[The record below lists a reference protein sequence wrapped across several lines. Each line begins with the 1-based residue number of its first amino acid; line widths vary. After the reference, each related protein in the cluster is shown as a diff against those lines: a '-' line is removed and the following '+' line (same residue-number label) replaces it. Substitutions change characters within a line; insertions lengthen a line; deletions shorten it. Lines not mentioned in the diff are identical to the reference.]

1 MADYII
7 LNRQPNGELKPSVF
21 EDGVT
26 PIYGNK
32 QEALD
37 DMVSGDVL
45 FEIKEVISD
54 DEKEAEQDEL
64 RSIMENAKSVAL
76 EKSKNEKAISDSVF
90 AFTYA
95 KATEICFRLGIL
107 REYGFTFETKLGYA
121 DDYAR
126 NYGMQEYYV
135 SMCHGSNKRHIA
147 NLYFPME
154 KCKQGICDFISCQLE
169 NSLGYKNY
177 TCKTFCEVLAKRW

>member
-7 LNRQPNGELKPSVF
+7 LNRKPNGELQPTTF

-54 DEKEAEQDEL
+54 EEKEKEQDEL
-64 RSIMENAKSVAL
+64 RSIMEFAKNVDL
-76 EKSKNEKAISDSVF
+76 EICKKKKAFADSVF
-90 AFTYA
+90 SFTYL
-95 KATEICFRLGIL
+95 KATEVCYRLGFL
-107 REYGFTFETKLGYA
+107 KEYGFSLETRLGYG

-126 NYGMQEYYV
+126 NYGMEEYYV
-135 SMCHGSNKRHIA
+135 SVYHGSNKRHIA
-147 NLYFPME
+147 NLYFPMN

-169 NSLGYKNY
+169 NSLDYKNY
-177 TCKTFCEVLAKRW
+177 TCKTFCEILAKRW